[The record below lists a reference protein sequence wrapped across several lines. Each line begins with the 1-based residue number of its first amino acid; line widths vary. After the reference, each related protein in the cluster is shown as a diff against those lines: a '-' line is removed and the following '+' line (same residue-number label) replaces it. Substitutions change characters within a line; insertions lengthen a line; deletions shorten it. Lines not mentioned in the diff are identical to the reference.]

1 MADMIETK
9 GLKKNFGSKQVLQDV
24 TLSVPAGC
32 VFALLGD
39 NGAGKSTLIRGLMG
53 YLRFDSGDVSVLGFD
68 PYRQTLEL
76 RRRVGYV
83 SDAPAFY
90 EWMTVREVAQ
100 FTSAFYDDSFLA
112 NFVDHAQGFA
122 LPVSTR
128 IKDLSKGM
136 KSKLA
141 LALMMAAKPQLM
153 ILDEPTS
160 GLDPI
165 VRRSFLESM
174 VDVAGSGRTVFVAS
188 HQIHEIERVA
198 DIVAF
203 LKDGQIKAVGPLDQ
217 LKTEIQS
224 LTFSRKDSLL
234 RLSVRLEK
242 LDVLS
247 ESHSGRTSSFL
258 IRDLN
263 NEVIGELHNDQ
274 NVFDIQVARPSLEE
288 LYMGLSL
295 DSHSTQTAS

>member
-1 MADMIETK
+1 MTSMIETK
-9 GLKKNFGSKQVLQDV
+9 GLKKNFGRNQVLQDV
-24 TLSVPAGC
+24 TLSVPPGC

-53 YLRFDSGDVSVLGFD
+53 YLRFDSGEASVLGFD

-112 NFVDHAQGFA
+112 NFVVHAQGFA
-122 LPVSTR
+122 LPVETR

-141 LALMMAAKPQLM
+141 LALMMAARPQLM

-160 GLDPI
+160 GLDPF

-198 DIVAF
+198 DVVAF

-234 RLSVRLEK
+234 RLSLPLER

-247 ESHSGRTSSFL
+247 ESHAGRTSSFL
-258 IRDLN
+258 IRDLT
-263 NEVIGELHNDQ
+263 NEVIGELRNDQ

-295 DSHSTQTAS
+295 DSHSTQTAN

>member
-1 MADMIETK
+1 MTSMIETK
-9 GLKKNFGSKQVLQDV
+9 GLKKNFGRNQVLQDV
-24 TLSVPAGC
+24 TLSVPPGC

-53 YLRFDSGDVSVLGFD
+53 YLRFDGGTSSVLGLD
-68 PYRQTLEL
+68 PFRQTLEL
-76 RRRVGYV
+76 RRRVGYI

-90 EWMTVREVAQ
+90 EWMTIREVAQ
-100 FTSAFYDDSFLA
+100 FTSAFYDDAFLK
-112 NFVDHAQGFA
+112 NFVEHAQAFT

-136 KSKLA
+136 KSKLS
-141 LALMMAAKPQLM
+141 LALMMAARPQLM

-198 DIVAF
+198 DMVAF
-203 LKDGQIKAVGPLDQ
+203 LKDGRIKAVGPLDQ

-234 RLSVRLEK
+234 QLSLPLEK

-258 IRDLN
+258 IRDLT
-263 NEVIGELHNDQ
+263 NEAIDRLHDDQ

-288 LYMGLSL
+288 LYVGLSL
-295 DSHSTQTAS
+295 DSLCSQTAN

>member
-1 MADMIETK
+1 MTSMIETK
-9 GLKKNFGSKQVLQDV
+9 GLKKNFGRNQVLQDV
-24 TLSVPAGC
+24 TLSVPPGC

-53 YLRFDSGDVSVLGFD
+53 YLRFDSGEASVLGFD

-100 FTSAFYDDSFLA
+100 FTSAFYDDSFLR
-112 NFVDHAQGFA
+112 NFVVHAQGFA
-122 LPVSTR
+122 LPVETR

-141 LALMMAAKPQLM
+141 LALMMAARPQLM

-160 GLDPI
+160 GLDPF

-198 DIVAF
+198 DVVAF

-234 RLSVRLEK
+234 RLSLPLER

-247 ESHSGRTSSFL
+247 ESHAGRTSSFL
-258 IRDLN
+258 IRDLT
-263 NEVIGELHNDQ
+263 NEVIGELRNDQ

-288 LYMGLSL
+288 LYMGLSF
-295 DSHSTQTAS
+295 DSHSTQTAN